1 MYSMYG
7 MDKEEKKWLAEELIL
22 TMADIIYENRRLQY
36 ELEEAK
42 SYGKKYVELLNQSVR
57 NAREGAAN
65 LLKAALDGAFTQKEE
80 SK

>member
-7 MDKEEKKWLAEELIL
+7 MDATERKWLAEEMIL
-22 TMADIIYENRRLQY
+22 GMADIIYENRRLHY

-42 SYGKKYVELLNQSVR
+42 VYEEKYNNLLNQSVK

-65 LLKAALDGAFTQKEE
+65 LLKAALDGAFTQKED
-80 SK
+80 